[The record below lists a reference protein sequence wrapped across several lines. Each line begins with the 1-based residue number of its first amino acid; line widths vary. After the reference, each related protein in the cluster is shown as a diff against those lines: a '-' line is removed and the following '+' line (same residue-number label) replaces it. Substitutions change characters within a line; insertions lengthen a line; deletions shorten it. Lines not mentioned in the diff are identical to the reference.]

1 LRSRAPSAKQLSA
14 IPSCAGLMTRL
25 CCTHAQNAGIDL
37 PPLLRRAGLTLSD
50 IEDES
55 VRLSVASQIKCLN
68 LLAQALDDRLLGFHV
83 ALEMDLRRTGL
94 LYYVA
99 ASSAV
104 LGDALREIA
113 RCSTMFNEGIKLETD
128 LGQVLR
134 VGFEYAGISR
144 QSDRHQIEA
153 WITAITRCCREI
165 TGRELQPLEV
175 RIMHQ
180 RIPQSAE
187 IDSFFSRTV
196 EFGADQDEL
205 LFAGEAAKLPIAE
218 ADRYLNRLL
227 VRYCEDVLA
236 RRKTRLGAIQAD
248 VENALAALLPHGQT
262 GIESVAEKLRMSA
275 RTLRRKLAAE
285 GVTFAKI
292 LEDLRFALAKHHL
305 AEPDLSISR
314 IAWMLGYTE
323 VSAFSHAFRRW
334 SGRPPR
340 AVRSQRRKP
349 APPARAKLRARR

>member
-1 LRSRAPSAKQLSA
+1 
-14 IPSCAGLMTRL
+14 
-25 CCTHAQNAGIDL
+25 
-37 PPLLRRAGLTLSD
+37 
-50 IEDES
+50 
-55 VRLSVASQIKCLN
+55 
-68 LLAQALDDRLLGFHV
+68 
-83 ALEMDLRRTGL
+83 
-94 LYYVA
+94 
-99 ASSAV
+99 
-104 LGDALREIA
+104 
-113 RCSTMFNEGIKLETD
+113 
-128 LGQVLR
+128 
-134 VGFEYAGISR
+134 
-144 QSDRHQIEA
+144 
-153 WITAITRCCREI
+153 
-165 TGRELQPLEV
+165 
-175 RIMHQ
+175 
-180 RIPQSAE
+180 
-187 IDSFFSRTV
+187 
-196 EFGADQDEL
+196 
-205 LFAGEAAKLPIAE
+205 
-218 ADRYLNRLL
+218 
-227 VRYCEDVLA
+227 
-236 RRKTRLGAIQAD
+236 LGAIQAD